1 MEAIYAERHDE
12 VYKREAVGRV
22 TLIYEDYSQGPIQPD
37 KFVLIII
44 SLIKKEIQTHR
55 ENIRLD
61 ALRKRLELEER

>member
-12 VYKREAVGRV
+12 VYKREAADRV